1 MLMSFWSYA
10 RFRALAFISSLA
22 LFASPLA
29 QAQSGATLKGVLL
42 DKSRAVVVGASVS
55 LYFKHKALQTKS
67 DSMGRFEFRDLS
79 PGTYKLE
86 AKQIGFETVTIQPLH
101 IRDGDADMLPLTL
114 TMEAAVM
121 GRCGD
126 FSSVSYEKREPEGA
140 SLVGIIQPKP
150 PKPEPDVDSHR
161 PNVPLSEATIDV
173 LRVGSDQVVA
183 STHPDLHGKFEFTGL
198 ATGEYVLRAKYKGY
212 DDERSVRF
220 QITGEDVTEITMQMM
235 PQGELIVC
243 M

>member
-1 MLMSFWSYA
+1 MSFWPYS
-10 RFRALAFISSLA
+10 RFRALAFISSLV

-42 DKSRAVVVGASVS
+42 DRSRAVVVGASVN

-86 AKQIGFETVTIQPLH
+86 AKQIGFETATIQPLH
-101 IRDGDADMLPLTL
+101 IKNGDADMPPLTL
-114 TMEAAVM
+114 IMEVAVM
-121 GRCGD
+121 GRCGGS
-126 FSSVSYEKREPEGA
+126 SSVSYEERESEGA
-140 SLVGIIQPKP
+140 SLVGTIQPKLS
-150 PKPEPDVDSHR
+150 KPEPNVDR
-161 PNVPLSEATIDV
+161 QWPNVPLSEATIDV

-183 STHPDLHGKFEFTGL
+183 STHPDFRGKFEFTGL

-212 DDERSVRF
+212 DDERSVKF
-220 QITGEDVTEITMQMM
+220 QITREDVTEITMQMM
-235 PQGELIVC
+235 SHGELIVC